1 MCGIL
6 GFNWEDKTLA
16 RRMAEAIT
24 HRGPDDY
31 AVFTDSGI
39 SLGMRRLSIIDLK
52 KGLYPITNEEGNLF
66 LVFNG
71 EIYNFQ
77 KLRIML
83 EEKGHF
89 FRTKSDGEVIVHGY
103 EEFGEG
109 FVNYLNGMFAFCI
122 YDSRKKE
129 LFIARD
135 RLGIKPLYYYFH
147 KGNLVFA
154 SEIKS
159 ILELNSIKREMNLT
173 ALNQFFA
180 LRYNPLEETLF
191 KGIKRLLPGHCIKF
205 RLKEKTLGTVKY
217 WDMELDKEE
226 RKSLG
231 YYEKELFSLLKDSV
245 KKQLISDVPLGAY
258 LSGGIDSSAIVMMMD
273 LIRKEEKSNA
283 PIRTYTVGFA
293 HGEKVNENAYAR
305 QVSELFGTE
314 HQELMI
320 EPDVVKLLPKIAW
333 HCDEPMA
340 DPALIPVYL
349 LSKEAKKSSTV
360 ILTGDGGDEIFAGYD
375 HYRFLKAVSSAHKM
389 PLFGKLGHGMTRM
402 IPLKAWD
409 KFYKHSS
416 NLGKAAY
423 KRGEAVIKDVKHNKA
438 KAYYELNGMFN
449 EEERKELLKPEY
461 FERID
466 YDAINKEYFASS
478 HHLKQDYLKQYQYF
492 DVKRLLAESFLMK
505 TDRMT
510 MAASIEARVPLL
522 DHRIVELA
530 FRMPS
535 SYKLK
540 GFSGS
545 GTKYVF
551 RRALRKHLPKDIL
564 QRKKQT
570 FHVPVENW
578 LDKDLKATVQDLLN
592 TTKLFRQGI
601 IDHNQVR
608 KIMDKYNEGKLF
620 YARQLWTLLSFELWH
635 RIFIEKEKIVL

>member
-1 MCGIL
+1 
-6 GFNWEDKTLA
+6 
-16 RRMAEAIT
+16 
-24 HRGPDDY
+24 
-31 AVFTDSGI
+31 
-39 SLGMRRLSIIDLK
+39 
-52 KGLYPITNEEGNLF
+52 
-66 LVFNG
+66 
-71 EIYNFQ
+71 
-77 KLRIML
+77 
-83 EEKGHF
+83 
-89 FRTKSDGEVIVHGY
+89 
-103 EEFGEG
+103 
-109 FVNYLNGMFAFCI
+109 
-122 YDSRKKE
+122 
-129 LFIARD
+129 
-135 RLGIKPLYYYFH
+135 
-147 KGNLVFA
+147 
-154 SEIKS
+154 
-159 ILELNSIKREMNLT
+159 
-173 ALNQFFA
+173 
-180 LRYNPLEETLF
+180 
-191 KGIKRLLPGHCIKF
+191 
-205 RLKEKTLGTVKY
+205 
-217 WDMELDKEE
+217 
-226 RKSLG
+226 
-231 YYEKELFSLLKDSV
+231 V

-273 LIRKEEKSNA
+273 MIRKEEGSNA

-293 HGEKVNENAYAR
+293 KGEKVNETTYAKK
-305 QVSELFGTE
+305 VSELFGTE
-314 HQELMI
+314 HQEFMI

-375 HYRFLKAVSSAHKM
+375 HYRFLKAVNSAHKL
-389 PLFGKLGHGMTRM
+389 PLFNKLGPGMTRM
-402 IPLKAWD
+402 IPLSVWD

-423 KRGEAVIKDVKHNKA
+423 KRGEEVIKDVKNNKA
-438 KAYYELNGMFN
+438 KAYYELNGMFD
-449 EEERKELLKPEY
+449 EEERKELLKPGY
-461 FERID
+461 FEKID
-466 YDAINKEYFASS
+466 YDAINKEYFASD
-478 HHLKQDYLKQYQYF
+478 QGTAREDYLKQYQYF

-510 MAASIEARVPLL
+510 MAGSIEARVPLL
-522 DHRIVELA
+522 DHRIVEMA

-540 GFSGS
+540 GFSGA

-601 IDHNQVR
+601 VDHNQVR
-608 KIMDKYNEGKLF
+608 KIMDKYNDGKLF

-635 RIFIEKEKIVL
+635 RMFIEKEKVNL